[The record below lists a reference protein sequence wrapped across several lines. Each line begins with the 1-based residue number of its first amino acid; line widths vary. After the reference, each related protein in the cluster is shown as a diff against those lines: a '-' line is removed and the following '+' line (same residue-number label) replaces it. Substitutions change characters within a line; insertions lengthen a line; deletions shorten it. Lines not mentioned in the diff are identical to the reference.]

1 MMHNLKSLIWSLR
14 IELVLNLLLMHWLQC
29 GNDLD
34 IVRKDLL
41 VQYIFVD
48 TNLIISKL

>member
-1 MMHNLKSLIWSLR
+1 MMHKLKSSIQLSR
-14 IELVLNLLLMHWLQC
+14 IELVLNLLLVHWLQC
-29 GNDLD
+29 GTDED

-48 TNLIISKL
+48 TNIIISKL